1 MFLGSEQVFAQS
13 TAGQFPVCLSDSTT
27 NRCRLKICHAG
38 ILCLGFIV
46 CFCLPVSTFVSDFV
60 RFLFLWLDDG
70 ESANCLRD
78 CRRRD
83 SPSMRTQTAAPRTES
98 ITTNLRMSES
108 HRDECSV
115 LWKTRRVGLTSGSAE
130 GPRLLPSDRG

>member
-1 MFLGSEQVFAQS
+1 MRASGARSAPQA
-13 TAGQFPVCLSDSTT
+13 
-27 NRCRLKICHAG
+27 RR
-38 ILCLGFIV
+38 
-46 CFCLPVSTFVSDFV
+46 
-60 RFLFLWLDDG
+60 G
-70 ESANCLRD
+70 ERSLRN

-83 SPSMRTQTAAPRTES
+83 SPSMRIQTAAPRTES